1 MNNKKVYGMKS
12 LYVTSVERYSG
23 KTAVCLA
30 LGKRFQGD
38 GYDVG
43 YFKPLSIQ
51 PWLEGG
57 KIVDEDALFVKEVLN
72 LTVPL
77 SELSPVVVTQNL
89 LNQQLIGKM
98 EENLINQVKSAAKKA
113 GNDKDILLME
123 GGGSLREGY
132 ILNLPTPE
140 VAKALNSKVLVVV
153 RYRDEIR
160 LLDDVLAAKFRL
172 GDSMCGIIIN
182 RVNSDGSEFVDKYA
196 RPYIEQQGV
205 NVFGVLPEART
216 VAALLVDE
224 IIDSLD
230 SQVLTDCS
238 TSEILVENITVGA
251 MNVDAAISRLRR
263 TKNNAVITGGDRI
276 DIQVAALET
285 KSACL
290 ILTGCLDPRPL
301 IIKYANE
308 LGIPVLLVATNTMET
323 IEAIDKVM
331 GKTKMGQTLKLDQFQ
346 QLLADRVEFSRI
358 YQCVELS

>member
-1 MNNKKVYGMKS
+1 MFGMKS
-12 LYVTSVERYSG
+12 IYVTSVERYSG

-30 LGKRFQGD
+30 LGKHFQKD
-38 GYDVG
+38 GHEVG

-72 LTVPL
+72 LNVPL

-89 LNQQLIGKM
+89 LNQQITGKM
-98 EENLINQVKSAAKKA
+98 EENLMNQVISSAKKA
-113 GNDKDILLME
+113 GNGKDILLME

-132 ILNLPTPE
+132 IVNLPTPE
-140 VAKALNSKVLVVV
+140 VAKTLNSKVLVVV

-182 RVNSDGSEFVDKYA
+182 RVNSDGSEFVDQHA

-205 NVFGVLPEART
+205 KVFGVLPEARK
-216 VAALLVDE
+216 VAALMVDE

-238 TSEILVENITVGA
+238 TNDILVENITVGA
-251 MNVDAAISRLRR
+251 SGAVFGILAAFTVLFPNVELMLIFFPVPIKAKYLVPGY
-263 TKNNAVITGGDRI
+263 AVLELLFGVANFKGDNIAHFAHLGG
-276 DIQVAALET
+276 ALFG
-285 KSACL
+285 L
-290 ILTGCLDPRPL
+290 ILVL
-301 IIKYANE
+301 IWKKN
-308 LGIPVLLVATNTMET
+308 
-323 IEAIDKVM
+323 
-331 GKTKMGQTLKLDQFQ
+331 QF
-346 QLLADRVEFSRI
+346 RR
-358 YQCVELS
+358 Y